1 MIFQVLWQNRYNVDS
16 ILVNGIKVKAFGFA
30 WGIGGVLLLL
40 SFAIYRLAPMA
51 LALENLPM
59 SQGHW
64 LALLVSV
71 IYMAYAE
78 GYKGF
83 HLGFA
88 PRVVVRARYL
98 ADNPRLIHV
107 LLAPLFCMGYIY
119 ATRKRQIL
127 SLALTMMILCFVLLM
142 RLIPQP
148 WRGILDAG
156 VVVGL
161 AFGIAS
167 IAYFLIVSRNDPDR
181 ILVSAEVP
189 GEKY

>member
-1 MIFQVLWQNRYNVDS
+1 
-16 ILVNGIKVKAFGFA
+16 
-30 WGIGGVLLLL
+30 
-40 SFAIYRLAPMA
+40 MA
-51 LALENLPM
+51 LELENSSM
-59 SQGHW
+59 SMVHW
-64 LALLVSV
+64 LTLAFSV

-98 ADNPRLIHV
+98 ANNPRPLHV

-119 ATRKRQIL
+119 ATRRRQIV
-127 SLALTMMILCFVLLM
+127 SFALTTMIICFVLIARSM
-142 RLIPQP
+142 PQP

-161 AFGIAS
+161 SLGVLS
-167 IAYFLIVSRNDPDR
+167 IGYFLIISSSDPTR
-181 ILVSAEVP
+181 LTICAEVP
-189 GEKY
+189 GDS

>member
-1 MIFQVLWQNRYNVDS
+1 M
-16 ILVNGIKVKAFGFA
+16 A

-40 SFAIYRLAPMA
+40 IFAIFRLAPMA
-51 LALENLPM
+51 LELVNSSM
-59 SQGHW
+59 SQLHW
-64 LALLVSV
+64 LALAFSV

-98 ADNPRLIHV
+98 ADNPRALHV

-119 ATRKRQIL
+119 ATRKRQIV
-127 SLALTMMILCFVLLM
+127 SFALTVMIICFVLIARSM
-142 RLIPQP
+142 PQP

-161 AFGIAS
+161 SLGVLS
-167 IAYFLIVSRNDPDR
+167 IAYFLIISSIDPAR
-181 ILVSAEVP
+181 LTISAEVP
-189 GEKY
+189 DDS

>member
-1 MIFQVLWQNRYNVDS
+1 
-16 ILVNGIKVKAFGFA
+16 
-30 WGIGGVLLLL
+30 
-40 SFAIYRLAPMA
+40 MA
-51 LALENLPM
+51 LELENSAM
-59 SQGHW
+59 SEVHW
-64 LALLVSV
+64 LALVFSV

-98 ADNPRLIHV
+98 ADNPRPLHV

-127 SLALTMMILCFVLLM
+127 SFALTAMIICFVLIVRSL
-142 RLIPQP
+142 PQP

-156 VVVGL
+156 VVAGL
-161 AFGIAS
+161 GLGVLS
-167 IAYFLIVSRNDPDR
+167 IGYFLIISSNDPDR
-181 ILVSAEVP
+181 LTVSAEVP
-189 GEKY
+189 GDS

>member
-1 MIFQVLWQNRYNVDS
+1 
-16 ILVNGIKVKAFGFA
+16 
-30 WGIGGVLLLL
+30 
-40 SFAIYRLAPMA
+40 MA
-51 LALENLPM
+51 LELENSSMTQL
-59 SQGHW
+59 HW
-64 LALLVSV
+64 LALTFSV
-71 IYMAYAE
+71 VYMAYAE

-98 ADNPRLIHV
+98 AANPRPLHV

-127 SLALTMMILCFVLLM
+127 SIALTVMIICFVLVARSM
-142 RLIPQP
+142 PQP

-161 AFGIAS
+161 SLGVVS
-167 IAYFLIVSRNDPDR
+167 IAYFLIISSNDPAR
-181 ILVSAEVP
+181 LTISAEVP
-189 GEKY
+189 GDS

>member
-1 MIFQVLWQNRYNVDS
+1 
-16 ILVNGIKVKAFGFA
+16 
-30 WGIGGVLLLL
+30 
-40 SFAIYRLAPMA
+40 MA
-51 LALENLPM
+51 LELESSTMNEV
-59 SQGHW
+59 HW
-64 LALLVSV
+64 LALVFSV

-98 ADNPRLIHV
+98 ADNPRPLHV

-127 SLALTMMILCFVLLM
+127 SFALTTMIICFVLIARSM
-142 RLIPQP
+142 PQP
-148 WRGILDAG
+148 WRGIVDAG

-161 AFGIAS
+161 GLGVLS
-167 IAYFLIVSRNDPDR
+167 IAYFLIISSNDPAR
-181 ILVSAEVP
+181 LTVSAEVP
-189 GEKY
+189 GDS

>member
-1 MIFQVLWQNRYNVDS
+1 M
-16 ILVNGIKVKAFGFA
+16 A
-30 WGIGGVLLLL
+30 WGIGGVLFLLI
-40 SFAIYRLAPMA
+40 FAIFRLAPMA
-51 LALENLPM
+51 LELEDLPM
-59 SQGHW
+59 SQVHW
-64 LALLVSV
+64 LALVFSV

-98 ADNPRLIHV
+98 ADNPRPLHL

-119 ATRKRQIL
+119 ATRKRQIV
-127 SLALTMMILCFVLLM
+127 SFALTTMIICFVLIARSM
-142 RLIPQP
+142 PQP

-161 AFGIAS
+161 SLGVLS
-167 IAYFLIVSRNDPDR
+167 IAYFLIISSNDPAR
-181 ILVSAEVP
+181 LTISAEVP
-189 GEKY
+189 GDS

>member
-1 MIFQVLWQNRYNVDS
+1 M
-16 ILVNGIKVKAFGFA
+16 A

-40 SFAIYRLAPMA
+40 IFAIVRLAPMA
-51 LALENLPM
+51 LELENSPM
-59 SQGHW
+59 SLLHW
-64 LALLVSV
+64 GALLFSV
-71 IYMAYAE
+71 VYMAYAE

-98 ADNPRLIHV
+98 AENPKPVHV

-119 ATRKRQIL
+119 ATRRRQIL
-127 SLALTMMILCFVLLM
+127 SYALTVMIICFVLIARLM
-142 RLIPQP
+142 PQP

-161 AFGIAS
+161 SLGVAS
-167 IAYFLIVSRNDPDR
+167 IAYFLILSSNDPAR
-181 ILVSAEVP
+181 LTISAEVP
-189 GEKY
+189 SDG

>member
-1 MIFQVLWQNRYNVDS
+1 M
-16 ILVNGIKVKAFGFA
+16 A

-40 SFAIYRLAPMA
+40 IFAIFRLAPMA
-51 LALENLPM
+51 LELENSSM
-59 SQGHW
+59 SMVHW
-64 LALLVSV
+64 LALAFSV

-88 PRVVVRARYL
+88 PRVIVRARYL
-98 ADNPRLIHV
+98 ADNPRPLHV

-119 ATRKRQIL
+119 ATRKRQII
-127 SLALTMMILCFVLLM
+127 SFALTTMIICFVLIA
-142 RLIPQP
+142 RSIPQP

-161 AFGIAS
+161 SLGVLS
-167 IAYFLIVSRNDPDR
+167 IAYFLIISSNDPAR
-181 ILVSAEVP
+181 LTISAEVP
-189 GEKY
+189 GDS